1 MTRSPRSSRC
11 RRTHPT
17 ALLSAAV
24 LSLSILLPTR
34 RAHAQAVDLGTGQS
48 PAQAIAAEP
57 QATVPTRQPW
67 QDETGIGA
75 YFRNWF
81 RRVALAQSQQPN
93 WVAGL
98 VTPPPVLI
106 EQLRYDQYIEHTNND
121 ASVHNFGVNKGVQ
134 LIVSGTQEL
143 DIVLPSYIER
153 YNKTPGSGFGDWQAF
168 LFKQRLLSANAHNG
182 NYILS
187 ANFALTAPTGAA
199 RYTNHVYFA
208 APGIGF
214 GKGWG
219 NFDIQ
224 GSFGASLPVSRV
236 HLYGDSLVGN
246 IMAQYDFEK
255 VIWPEVE
262 LNWTNWVNGTQRGG
276 KNQLFMTVGAVLG
289 KFKIHD
295 RLGVV
300 LGVGYQFA
308 LAPTYRLNPAI
319 LPAYQRNWIAS
330 LRMPF

>member
-1 MTRSPRSSRC
+1 M
-11 RRTHPT
+11 
-17 ALLSAAV
+17 LLT
-24 LSLSILLPTR
+24 LSTLLPSGL
-34 RAHAQAVDLGTGQS
+34 AHAQAAVDLGTGQS
-48 PAQAIAAEP
+48 PAQAVAAEP
-57 QATVPTRQPW
+57 QAVTAPRPW
-67 QDETGIGA
+67 QEETGLEA

-98 VTPPPVLI
+98 VTPPPVLV

-121 ASVHNFGVNKGVQ
+121 ASVQNFGVNKGVQ
-134 LIVSGTQEL
+134 LIISGTQEL

-153 YNKTPGSGFGDWQAF
+153 YNRTPGSGFGDWQAF
-168 LFKQRLLSANAHNG
+168 LFKQRLLSANAKNG
-182 NYILS
+182 DYILS
-187 ANFALTAPTGAA
+187 ANFALTAPTGAT
-199 RYTNHVYFA
+199 RYTNHVFFA

-219 NFDIQ
+219 KFDIQ
-224 GSFGASLPVSRV
+224 GSFGASLPVSQV
-236 HLYGDSLVGN
+236 HRYGDSLVGN

-262 LNWTNWVNGTQRGG
+262 LNWTDWVNGTQRGG
-276 KNQLFMTVGAVLG
+276 KDQLFMTVGAVLG

-308 LAPTYRLNPAI
+308 LAPSYRATPAI
-319 LPAYQRNWIAS
+319 VPAYQRNWIAS